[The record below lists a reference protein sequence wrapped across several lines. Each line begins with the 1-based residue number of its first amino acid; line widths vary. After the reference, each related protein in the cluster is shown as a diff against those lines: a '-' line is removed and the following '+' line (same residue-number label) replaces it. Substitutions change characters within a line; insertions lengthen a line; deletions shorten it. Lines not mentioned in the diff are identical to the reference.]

1 MFPAKTRISLQGA
14 VVEELK
20 VASQGFDTLFPKRAS
35 MLLAVGLEQYPF
47 ALVGIQ
53 GPLAVQT
60 DGAYM
65 RSSQM
70 CLEAEKS
77 RLDGTRSVCGGRDA
91 VSVDQKTF
99 PI

>member
-1 MFPAKTRISLQGA
+1 
-14 VVEELK
+14 
-20 VASQGFDTLFPKRAS
+20 

-47 ALVGIQ
+47 ALVVIQ
-53 GPLAVQT
+53 GLLAVQT

-65 RSSQM
+65 RFSQM

-77 RLDGTRSVCGGRDA
+77 RLDGTRSVCSGWDT
-91 VSVDQKTF
+91 VSIDQEIF